1 MKMRAVHGQEI
12 QGGEPYQRAG
22 GHKIEVAGV
31 GEGKVPEDDQRSA
44 QDGNKKV
51 RQVKIFLILGTSTLL
66 LLLLSLT
73 FPRVLLLLLLLWLVV
88 KMLVSLLLLLARL
101 LGMDET
107 VDDALVKETAALE
120 RVFLLFEDFTVEDEA
135 DNVVGEDFLEF
146 SCVVGIL
153 EFIFT
158 LGGPCSE
165 KNISD

>member
-12 QGGEPYQRAG
+12 QGGEPYERAG

-31 GEGKVPEDDQRSA
+31 GKGKVPEDHQRRA

-73 FPRVLLLLLLLWLVV
+73 FRLLLLWLVV
-88 KMLVSLLLLLARL
+88 KMLMSLLLLLARL

-107 VDDALVKETAALE
+107 VDDTLVKETAALE
-120 RVFLLFEDFTVEDEA
+120 RVLLLFEDFSVEDEA

-146 SCVVGIL
+146 SFVLWGSL
-153 EFIFT
+153 F
-158 LGGPCSE
+158 LG
-165 KNISD
+165 